1 MDWKRY
7 EEMWDKH
14 APSQEKLEYFLFLQ
28 FVESYFQM
36 RGVTKPLVV
45 EIGVRGV
52 AQAKFYTE
60 LLGAEYIG
68 LDIQAKKWDFII
80 QGDSTDP
87 ATLQKLKDK
96 LGGRQ
101 IDLLFIDGWHTYDVA
116 KSDWDMYSPLAK
128 HLVAIHDINWKIN
141 YYPDSLKHN
150 PNGPQPSVGKLWDEL
165 DVEGRSMLS
174 FRCPG
179 TITIEEEDGSSTKYF
194 GDPGIGVVLV
204 DRGEYENR
212 WTFKRVNFDKM
223 WGVDG
228 RAYPRFG
235 QIGGKK

>member
-1 MDWKRY
+1 MDWKSY
-7 EEMWDKH
+7 EKLWNQH

-36 RGVTKPLVV
+36 RGVVKPMVV

-52 AQAKFYTE
+52 AQASYYTK
-60 LLGAEYIG
+60 LLGADYLGI
-68 LDIQAKKWDFII
+68 DIQEKKWDFII
-80 QGDSTDP
+80 QGDSTNP
-87 ATLQKLKDK
+87 KTLQKLKDR
-96 LGGRQ
+96 LGGRP

-128 HLVAIHDINWKIN
+128 HLVALHDINWKIN
-141 YYPDSLKHN
+141 FYPDSKKHN
-150 PNGPQPSVGKLWDEL
+150 PNGPQPSVSKLWDEL
-165 DVEGRSMLS
+165 DKEFKSMIS

-179 TITIEEEDGSSTKYF
+179 TITVADESKSTKYY
-194 GDPGIGVVLV
+194 GDPGIGVILM
-204 DRGEYENR
+204 DRLKIENR
-212 WTFKRVNFDKM
+212 WVFEKVKFDKM

-235 QIGGKK
+235 EIK